1 MTTGVIGAAVL
12 GLLLYAIPIGE
23 SQEFLGEK
31 RGKGFRDEEWRRP
44 SRWINVSECVGF
56 QIATV

>member
-1 MTTGVIGAAVL
+1 LRTGNAMTTGVIGAAVL

-31 RGKGFRDEEWRRP
+31 RGKGFRDEE
-44 SRWINVSECVGF
+44 
-56 QIATV
+56 